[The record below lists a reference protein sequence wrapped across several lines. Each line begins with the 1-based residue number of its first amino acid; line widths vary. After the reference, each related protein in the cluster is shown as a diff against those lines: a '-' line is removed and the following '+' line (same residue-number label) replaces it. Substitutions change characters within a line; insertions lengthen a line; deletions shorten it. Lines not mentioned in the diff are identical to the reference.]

1 VPQQS
6 LGKEDQASKRDENKD
21 DWQQPELVALF
32 HESPQFL
39 EKFAHGHT
47 S

>member
-1 VPQQS
+1 LS
-6 LGKEDQASKRDENKD
+6 EYDQASKKEENKN
-21 DWQQPELVALF
+21 DWQQPEFLALF